1 MELKTVLV
9 PVKGDKSDID
19 ALGLACDLVK
29 HKKGR
34 VIALYV
40 IQVERRLPVDAEIE
54 TATAKGEDVLKHV
67 EESVKEYKCNLEA
80 ELLQAREIGP
90 AVVQEALERGVE
102 AIVMGIPYKRRYGSF
117 SLGDDIPYI
126 LSHAPCRVILWREPM
141 EENSKGGNL
150 EATYNM
156 RNGDV

>member
-1 MELKTVLV
+1 MELKDVLV
-9 PVKGDKSDID
+9 LVKGDQSDGD

-29 HKKGR
+29 SHKGKI
-34 VIALYV
+34 IALYV

-54 TATAKGEDVLKHV
+54 SATAKGEEVLKDV
-67 EESVKEYKCNLEA
+67 EELVKDHKCELEA

-102 AIVMGIPYKRRYGSF
+102 AIVMGIPYKIRYGSF

-126 LSHAPCRVILWREPM
+126 LRHAPCRVILWREPM
-141 EENSKGGNL
+141 G
-150 EATYNM
+150 EALL
-156 RNGDV
+156 NGRHNPI